1 MIRRGLVALALVLCC
16 CYSYCETITGK
27 SPNAAATGNT
37 WVMDNILPQYTG
49 LVVNTVNYGYTAV
62 KNTADPFQVNIQNY
76 NTSGTGFVFRSVDDW
91 SGRPGN
97 TITKTVPTGGISL
110 SLLGRGEIS
119 TTGTGHVENPY
130 VLYGYT
136 YDTCKLDPVTDKS
149 CPNYRPPNMY
159 PLESTSDIV
168 GFAQRTELNRIRDQ
182 EELDEMFLKL
192 TKNSTESR
200 KRSVA
205 EHIAV
210 QNSLL
215 TAEALAQAAAFTA
228 LNNIPNFSLYSKQIP
243 GGVYQESLK
252 YTDKV
257 LPDNRSARR
266 LSGAQESLHNT
277 ILESQ
282 YINRKIE
289 VKND

>member
-1 MIRRGLVALALVLCC
+1 MIKRGLVALVLLLCY
-16 CYSYCETITGK
+16 CYSYCDVVNTK
-27 SPNAAATGNT
+27 SSNAAANGQT
-37 WVMDNILPQYTG
+37 WVMENILPQYTG
-49 LVVNTVNYGYTAV
+49 LTVNSVSYGYTAV
-62 KNTADPFQVNIQNY
+62 KNTSDPFQVSIQNY
-76 NTSGTGFVFRSVDDW
+76 NHSGTGFVFRSVDDW

-110 SLLGRGEIS
+110 NQWGRGEIA
-119 TTGTGHVENPY
+119 TTGSGKVDNAY
-130 VLYGYT
+130 VLYNYT

-159 PLESTSDIV
+159 PLESTSDTAI
-168 GFAQRTELNRIRDQ
+168 FAQRTELKRIREQ

-192 TKNSTESR
+192 ANSSTEAR

-205 EHIAV
+205 QHVAV

-228 LNNIPNFSLYSKQIP
+228 LNNIPNFSNYSKQIP
-243 GGVYQESLK
+243 GGTYQDTLK

-266 LSGAQESLHNT
+266 LSGAQESLHNA

-282 YINRKIE
+282 YINRKTE